1 MRWLESFTSELSHF
15 LRPWG
20 GSCTFG
26 YRSAAI
32 LPCCCV
38 CYFRGN
44 LSLLYGSTEGTK
56 PPRLRACRE
65 GGVFWLVGV
74 LG

>member
-1 MRWLESFTSELSHF
+1 MGIVQLQFSL
-15 LRPWG
+15 
-20 GSCTFG
+20 
-26 YRSAAI
+26 AA
-32 LPCCCV
+32 V
-38 CYFRGN
+38 CAPFRGN

-65 GGVFWLVGV
+65 GGDFWLVGV

>member
-1 MRWLESFTSELSHF
+1 MGIVQ
-15 LRPWG
+15 LRF
-20 GSCTFG
+20 SL
-26 YRSAAI
+26 AA
-32 LPCCCV
+32 V
-38 CYFRGN
+38 CALFRGN